1 MITKVTKDNKGLYRA
16 LFEKAGEE
24 YLADPSAITSL
35 DEYFA
40 CLKSLA
46 DINPIYTV
54 LPLDEPVFSIDTNTR
69 KITVPTDFS
78 KNGISV
84 QGDEVSEILYFSV
97 DRYTDAMDLFREDIN
112 IAIQWESAPDAKGHT
127 VQGISKEWIRDISSL
142 KQEGKMLFGW
152 AINSE
157 LTNNPGAIKFS
168 VRFYHF
174 DEEQK
179 LDFSLNTLTA
189 SAVINPSIDYKF
201 DENGESSVDIIDSSN
216 LIKNRL
222 KDSVTPDSVAEA
234 ADPYFIIN
242 LPTGFTTTEDEV
254 EYNSIDL
261 IPGEWDSES
270 ATQLADAYPFM
281 VQATS
286 DDGGI
291 ISYQWYRKP
300 LGSEIEDALDTTD
313 GAKID
318 YVLTE
323 DTKYSADYPYYKWVV
338 NSETGL
344 GAYKPIQIANDLID
358 TEIPEEEKSLL
369 YERVSVYTAYA
380 TGDYR
385 VVTVNRSGI
394 AKKELESIHVRIPG
408 PDTESFVTVYPEG
421 QKNSYLAGDDAG
433 SVELKATGSTEQ
445 EGDKIAYIWSDQETG
460 ATLREEPKVTENGV
474 EDVVTI
480 GLIAAADRPTYD
492 KTFILNTYA
501 SRNGDNTPLSTET
514 FRVTDEAHAV
524 TVSPKESLIKLSEGE
539 VKEIGINVVVNVVS
553 DDITYQWYKLTKDTA
568 DDDFPIPNATT
579 PTIKITSSP
588 ELKAE
593 DVFDTGS
600 GSYYCEVTNHANN
613 SVAAIDSEE
622 ISVIPY

>member
-24 YLADPSAITSL
+24 YLANPSAITSL

-69 KITVPTDFS
+69 KITVPAEFS
-78 KNGISV
+78 KNGVSV

-97 DRYTDAMDLFREDIN
+97 DRYTDSMDLFREDIN
-112 IAIQWESAPDAKGHT
+112 IAIQWETAPDTKGHT
-127 VQGISKEWIRDISSL
+127 VQGISKEWIRDIASL

-157 LTNNPGAIKFS
+157 LTQNPGAVKFS
-168 VRFYHF
+168 IRFYHF

-179 LDFSLNTLTA
+179 LDFSLNTLT
-189 SAVINPSIDYKF
+189 STVVINPSIDYKF
-201 DENGESSVDIIDSSN
+201 DENGDSSVKIVDSSN

-222 KDSVTPDSVAEA
+222 KDSITPDSVAAA

-242 LPTGFTTTEDEV
+242 LPIGFETDEDEV
-254 EYNSIDL
+254 KYNSVDL
-261 IPGEWDSES
+261 LEGPYNIETEAFDPDYYKFI
-270 ATQLADAYPFM
+270 A
-281 VQATS
+281 QATS

-291 ISYQWYRKP
+291 ISYQWYRTP
-300 LGSEIEDALDTTD
+300 LGSDIEDALDSTD

-318 YVLTE
+318 YVPTE
-323 DTKYSADYPYYKWVV
+323 DLIYSSEYPYYKLVTDA
-338 NSETGL
+338 NTGL
-344 GAYKPIQIANDLID
+344 SAYKPAQIASELIGQ
-358 TEIPEEEKSLL
+358 EIPEEEKALL
-369 YERVSVYTAYA
+369 FERVAVYVAHR

-385 VVTVNRSGI
+385 VVVVNRSGI

-408 PDTESFVTVYPEG
+408 PDAESFALIYPEG
-421 QKNSYLAGDDAG
+421 QKNSYLAGEDAG
-433 SVELKATGSTEQ
+433 SVELKATSSTAQ
-445 EGDKIAYIWSDQETG
+445 TGDKVTYIWMDQETG
-460 ATLREEPKVTENGV
+460 TALREEPKVSLNGA

-480 GLIAAADRPTYD
+480 GPIPAAERPLYD

-501 SRNGDNTPLSTET
+501 SRNGDNTPLTTET
-514 FRVTDEAHAV
+514 FRVTDEAHV
-524 TVSPKESLIKLSEGE
+524 VSVSPKAELIKLGEGE
-539 VKEIGINVVVNVVS
+539 VKEIGINVTVNVVS
-553 DDITYQWYKLTKDTA
+553 DEITYQWYKTTKDTE
-568 DDDFPIPNATT
+568 DDDFPIEGATT
-579 PTIKITSSP
+579 PVIKITSTP

-593 DVFDTGS
+593 DVFETGS
-600 GSYYCEVTNHANN
+600 GAYYCEVTNHANN
-613 SVAAIDSEE
+613 SVAVIDSDE